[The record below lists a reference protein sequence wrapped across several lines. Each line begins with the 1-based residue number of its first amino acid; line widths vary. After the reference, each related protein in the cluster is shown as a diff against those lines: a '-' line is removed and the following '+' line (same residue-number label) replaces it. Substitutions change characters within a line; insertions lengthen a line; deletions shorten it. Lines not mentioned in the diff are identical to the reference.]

1 MKRYLSL
8 FLILTLVVTL
18 GSGCAR
24 APVTETQGQAPT
36 SPDTQAPQDT
46 QPPQDTQTP
55 DTEVPQDTQPPVA
68 APAPLAILETVW
80 GSYSEEER
88 FPVMGGDVQTQL
100 MGSPGAYDMELSD
113 NLIYLLLVPEDRV
126 PEIAEAAT
134 MVHMMNA
141 NSFTSGALRLK
152 EGYSAESFANAMKE
166 RILGNQWICGFPDLL
181 RIWTFGDDTVLV
193 AYGVEDIML
202 PFGEKVTAAYEGQ
215 MTALVEERIG

>member
-1 MKRYLSL
+1 MKRSLSL
-8 FLILTLVVTL
+8 FLILALMAAL

-24 APVTETQGQAPT
+24 APITETQGSA
-36 SPDTQAPQDT
+36 SSQAPQDT

-55 DTEVPQDTQPPVA
+55 DTQVPQDTQPPVA

-80 GSYSEEER
+80 GGYSEEEQ

-100 MGSPGAYDMELSD
+100 MGGPGAYDMELSD

-134 MVHMMNA
+134 MIHMMNA

-181 RIWTFGDDTVLV
+181 RIWVFGDDTVLV

>member
-1 MKRYLSL
+1 MKKTLSL
-8 FLILTLVVTL
+8 FLILALVVAL

-24 APVTETQGQAPT
+24 APITETTPTSSQAPQDIQA
-36 SPDTQAPQDT
+36 SQDTQAPQDT
-46 QPPQDTQTP
+46 
-55 DTEVPQDTQPPVA
+55 EAAVA
-68 APAPLAILETVW
+68 APAPLVILDTVW
-80 GSYSEEER
+80 AGYSEEER
-88 FPVMGGDVQTQL
+88 FPVMGGDVQTQV
-100 MGSPGAYDMELSD
+100 MNGPGAYDMELAD

-141 NSFTSGALRLK
+141 NSFTGGALRLK
-152 EGYSAESFANAMKE
+152 EGYSAENFANAMKE

-181 RIWTFGDDTVLV
+181 RIWVFGDDTVLV
-193 AYGVEDIML
+193 AYGIEDMMI